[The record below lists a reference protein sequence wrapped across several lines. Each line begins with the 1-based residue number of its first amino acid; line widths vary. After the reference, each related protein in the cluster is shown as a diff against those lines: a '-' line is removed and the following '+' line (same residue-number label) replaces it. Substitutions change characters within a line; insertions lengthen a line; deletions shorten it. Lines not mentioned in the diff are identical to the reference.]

1 MKSLIVISKTEFDE
15 LKSLIDDLQCFLE
28 SLEPKMPSE
37 KSPFL
42 EHFEQPTSDE
52 LNQIF

>member
-1 MKSLIVISKTEFDE
+1 MKNLIVISKNEFDE
-15 LKSLIDDLQCFLE
+15 LKSLIEDLQCFLE

-37 KSPFL
+37 KRPFL
-42 EHFEQPTSDE
+42 KHSELPTSDE